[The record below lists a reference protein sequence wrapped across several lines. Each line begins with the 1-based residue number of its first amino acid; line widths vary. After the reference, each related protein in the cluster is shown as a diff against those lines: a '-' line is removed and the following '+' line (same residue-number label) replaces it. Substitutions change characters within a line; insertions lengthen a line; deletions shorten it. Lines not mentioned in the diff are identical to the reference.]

1 MGVRIINDAKLI
13 LNLKRGSEKEINY
26 TLEYLYKS
34 NFPVIERFITAN
46 SGSSED
52 AKDVF
57 QDALITFYQ
66 NLKHKDLVLT
76 CSISTYLYSVS
87 RNLWLKKL
95 KRSKNLTKMEDFEDF
110 MSVDDEKPISK
121 EAFKVL
127 ESVFSEI
134 SEKCIKVLTY
144 FYFDNLSM
152 KEIGRLTGYK
162 SEQAVKNKK
171 YKCMQELLRIITSS
185 KKNELILREL
195 IS

>member
-1 MGVRIINDAKLI
+1 VRIINDTKLVI
-13 LNLKRGSEKEINY
+13 NLKRGNEKEVNNS
-26 TLEYLYKS
+26 LEYLYKL

-57 QDALITFYQ
+57 QDALIAFYQ

-95 KRSKNLTKMEDFEDF
+95 KRSKNLTKIEDFEDF
-110 MSVDDEKPISK
+110 IAVDDEEQVSK
-121 EAFKVL
+121 EALKVL

-171 YKCMQELLRIITSS
+171 YKCMQELLRIISS
-185 KKNELILREL
+185 SRNELILREL